1 MGADYILDH
10 RQPLPSQL
18 ASYGYKTVDF
28 IANFNNTDAYWASM
42 AEMIRPQ
49 GAIVAIVENTGPLDL
64 NVLKS
69 KSVTFVWEFMF
80 TRAMYQTT
88 DMHKQGELLNTIAAW
103 IDDKNLR
110 TTLTE
115 TLSPICAAILRKAH
129 ATMESGLSIGKIV
142 LEGFLI
148 NNRKNGKH

>member
-1 MGADYILDH
+1 VGVH
-10 RQPLPSQL
+10 VHP
-18 ASYGYKTVDF
+18 
-28 IANFNNTDAYWASM
+28 
-42 AEMIRPQ
+42 
-49 GAIVAIVENTGPLDL
+49 
-64 NVLKS
+64 
-69 KSVTFVWEFMF
+69 
-80 TRAMYQTT
+80 AMYQTT
-88 DMHKQGELLNTIAAW
+88 DMHKQSELLNTIAAW

-115 TLSPICAAILRKAH
+115 TLSPICAANLRKAH

>member
-1 MGADYILDH
+1 MGADYMLDH

-80 TRAMYQTT
+80 TLQCTKLPTCTNRA
-88 DMHKQGELLNTIAAW
+88 
-103 IDDKNLR
+103 
-110 TTLTE
+110 
-115 TLSPICAAILRKAH
+115 SC
-129 ATMESGLSIGKIV
+129 
-142 LEGFLI
+142 
-148 NNRKNGKH
+148 